1 MFIIYQTVSGS
12 SKSRSDSV
20 EQDSGKSSQA
30 APWSTVKNDIL
41 SKYTT
46 SERLSI
52 TTSFLTSQ
60 GAESVRSKLNCSYT
74 LFVLLLFLI

>member
-1 MFIIYQTVSGS
+1 M
-12 SKSRSDSV
+12 
-20 EQDSGKSSQA
+20 
-30 APWSTVKNDIL
+30 KNDIL

-60 GAESVRSKLNCSYT
+60 GAESVRSKLKGSYT
-74 LFVLLLFLI
+74 LFVLLFHLSVGGTLQCQYLLVIVTCSIHLFPVNFFGCLCR